1 MTDTLEII
9 LAVSGPVAAVVFAGV
24 ARLFRAVKDRLTEQ
38 LRGEL
43 ATFKVDLL
51 SEINGTYRR
60 TTECQLIESGA
71 SQRLDSIDARL
82 QQVQAYAH
90 ERAHAMANDIQK
102 LGAEFRLRRDE
113 A

>member
-1 MTDTLEII
+1 MTDALEIV
-9 LAVSGPVAAVVFAGV
+9 LAVSGPVTAVVFAGV
-24 ARLFRAVKDRLTEQ
+24 SRLFRAGAEDAVKDRLSEQ

-51 SEINGTYRR
+51 SGINGTYRR

-82 QQVQAYAH
+82 QQ
-90 ERAHAMANDIQK
+90 
-102 LGAEFRLRRDE
+102 LGAEFRMRRE
-113 A
+113 EV